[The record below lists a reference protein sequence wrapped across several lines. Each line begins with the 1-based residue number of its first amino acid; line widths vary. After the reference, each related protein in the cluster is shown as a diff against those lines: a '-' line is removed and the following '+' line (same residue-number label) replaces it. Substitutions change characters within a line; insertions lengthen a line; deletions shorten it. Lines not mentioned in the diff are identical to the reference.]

1 MQTPLHQHHQ
11 ALKAQLTDFAG
22 WQMPLKYGS
31 ETTEHCTVR
40 SDVGLFDLS
49 HMGEIYVSGNQALEF
64 LNYALISDLSKVA
77 IGKAKYTMICNES
90 GGVIDDLVVYRLA
103 ETEFMVVANAANAN
117 VVAAELLHRAHSFD
131 VSVIDRSLDTALV
144 AVQGPNAKTHL
155 KKFVSADL
163 IDSLKNYSCVE
174 TEIAGI
180 PVLLARTGYTGE
192 DGFEIF
198 TSVDQI
204 AKIWELFIAE
214 HIMPIG
220 LAARD
225 TLRLEAGMPLY
236 GHELNLE
243 ITPIHAGLSR
253 TIAFA
258 KSDFVGKS
266 ALNELSGELDRKL
279 VGIELETRRIARAG
293 FNLIDEAG
301 QVVGQVTSG
310 AFSPT
315 LGKSIA
321 MAYLDAK
328 VDLATAKIS
337 VDIRGN
343 IEPAT
348 VVSLPFYRR
357 EA

>member
-1 MQTPLHQHHQ
+1 MQTPLHNHHL
-11 ALKAQLTDFAG
+11 ALNAQLTDFAG

-40 SDVGLFDLS
+40 RDVGLFDLS
-49 HMGEIYVSGNQALEF
+49 HMGEIYVSGNQSVEF
-64 LNYALISDLSKVA
+64 LNYALISDIAKVKV
-77 IGKAKYTMICNES
+77 GKAKYTMICNS
-90 GGVIDDLVVYRLA
+90 DGGVIDDLVVYRLGDSD
-103 ETEFMVVANAANAN
+103 FMIVANASNATTVAN
-117 VVAAELLHRAHSFD
+117 ELSHRAHSFE
-131 VSVIDRSLDTALV
+131 VSVIDRSLDTGLV
-144 AVQGPNAKTHL
+144 AVQGPEAK
-155 KKFVSADL
+155 KYL
-163 IDSLKNYSCVE
+163 IKYVGEELVNSLKNYSCVE
-174 TEIAGI
+174 TEIQGV

-198 TSVDQI
+198 SSVDQI
-204 AKIWELFIAE
+204 AKIWQLFIDE
-214 HIMPIG
+214 KISPIG

-243 ITPIHAGLSR
+243 LTPIHAGLTR
-253 TIAFA
+253 VIAFD
-258 KSDFVGKS
+258 KPDFVGKA
-266 ALNELSGELDRKL
+266 ALLELNSKIDRKL

-293 FNLIDEAG
+293 LNLLDSSGA
-301 QVVGQVTSG
+301 VVGQVTSG

-328 VDLATAKIS
+328 VNLATANIS

-343 IEPAT
+343 IEPAS

-357 EA
+357 EV

>member
-1 MQTPLHQHHQ
+1 MQTPLHHHHV
-11 ALKAQLTDFAG
+11 ALGAQLTDFAG

-40 SDVGLFDLS
+40 RDVGLFDLS
-49 HMGEIYVSGNQALEF
+49 HMGEIYVTGEQAVEF
-64 LNYALISDLSKVA
+64 LNFALVSDIAKVKV
-77 IGKAKYTMICNES
+77 GKAKYTMICDPS
-90 GGVIDDLVVYRLA
+90 GGAIDDLVVYRLSDN
-103 ETEFMVVANAANAN
+103 EFMVVANASNAN
-117 VVAAELLHRAHSFD
+117 TVAAELTHRAHGFS
-131 VSVIDRSLDTALV
+131 VSVVDRSLDTGLV
-144 AVQGPNAKTHL
+144 AIQGPNAKEKL
-155 KKFVSADL
+155 AKFVSIEFLDN
-163 IDSLKNYSCVE
+163 LKNYSCVE
-174 TEIAGI
+174 TEINSI

-198 TSVDQI
+198 ASVDQI

-214 HIMPIG
+214 QIAPIG

-253 TIAFA
+253 IVAFD
-258 KSDFVGKS
+258 KSDFIGKS
-266 ALNELSGELDRKL
+266 ALAQLSSQIDRNL

-293 FNLIDEAG
+293 LNLLDDAG

-321 MAYLDAK
+321 MAYLNSN
-328 VDLATAKIS
+328 VDLATTKIS

-348 VVSLPFYRR
+348 VVALPFYRR
-357 EA
+357 EV

>member
-1 MQTPLHQHHQ
+1 MQTPLHHFHQ
-11 ALKAQLTDFAG
+11 ALNAQLTDFAG

-40 SDVGLFDLS
+40 RDVGLFDLS
-49 HMGEIYVSGNQALEF
+49 HMGEIYISGNQSVEF
-64 LNYALISDLSKVA
+64 LNYVLISDIAKVKV
-77 IGKAKYTMICNES
+77 GKAKYTMICNDQ
-90 GGVIDDLVVYRLA
+90 GGVIDDLVVYRLSDLD
-103 ETEFMVVANAANAN
+103 FMVVANASNATTVAN
-117 VVAAELLHRAHSFD
+117 ELIHRAHGFE
-131 VSVIDRSLDTALV
+131 VSVTDRSLDTGLV
-144 AVQGPNAKTHL
+144 AVQGPEAKKYLTKYVGEEL
-155 KKFVSADL
+155 V
-163 IDSLKNYSCVE
+163 DSLKNYSCVE
-174 TEIAGI
+174 TEIEEV

-204 AKIWELFIAE
+204 GKIWQLFIE
-214 HIMPIG
+214 EKITPIG

-253 TIAFA
+253 VIAFE
-258 KSDFVGKS
+258 KPDFVGKA
-266 ALNELSGELDRKL
+266 ALMELNSKIDRRL

-293 FNLIDEAG
+293 LNLVDESGAI
-301 QVVGQVTSG
+301 VGQVTSG

-328 VDLATAKIS
+328 VDLNTAKIS

-343 IEPAT
+343 IEPAN
-348 VVSLPFYRR
+348 VVKLPFYRR
-357 EA
+357 EV

>member
-1 MQTPLHQHHQ
+1 
-11 ALKAQLTDFAG
+11 
-22 WQMPLKYGS
+22 
-31 ETTEHCTVR
+31 
-40 SDVGLFDLS
+40 
-49 HMGEIYVSGNQALEF
+49 
-64 LNYALISDLSKVA
+64 
-77 IGKAKYTMICNES
+77 MICDPS
-90 GGVIDDLVVYRLA
+90 GGAIDDLVVYRLSDN
-103 ETEFMVVANAANAN
+103 EFMVVANASNAN
-117 VVAAELLHRAHSFD
+117 TVAAELTHRAHGFS
-131 VSVIDRSLDTALV
+131 VSVVDRSLDTGLV
-144 AVQGPNAKTHL
+144 AIQGPNAKEKL
-155 KKFVSADL
+155 AKFVSIEFLDN
-163 IDSLKNYSCVE
+163 LKNYTCVE
-174 TEIAGI
+174 TEINSI

-198 TSVDQI
+198 ASVDQI

-214 HIMPIG
+214 QIAPIG

-253 TIAFA
+253 IVAFD
-258 KSDFVGKS
+258 KSDFIGKS
-266 ALNELSGELDRKL
+266 ALAQLSSQIDRNL

-293 FNLIDEAG
+293 LNLLDDAG

-321 MAYLDAK
+321 MAYLNSN
-328 VDLATAKIS
+328 VDLATTKFS

-348 VVSLPFYRR
+348 VVALPFYRR
-357 EA
+357 EV

>member
-1 MQTPLHQHHQ
+1 MQTPLHHHHV
-11 ALKAQLTDFAG
+11 ALNAQLTDFAG

-40 SDVGLFDLS
+40 RDVGLFDLS
-49 HMGEIYVSGNQALEF
+49 HMGEIYVSGEQAVEF
-64 LNYALISDLSKVA
+64 LNLALVSDISKVKV
-77 IGKAKYTMICNES
+77 GKAKYTMICDTS
-90 GGVIDDLVVYRLA
+90 GGAIDDLVVYRLG
-103 ETEFMVVANAANAN
+103 EKDFMVVANASNAN
-117 VVAAELLHRAHSFD
+117 TVAAELTHRAHDFA
-131 VSVIDRSLDTALV
+131 VSVIDRSLDTGLV
-144 AVQGPNAKTHL
+144 AIQGPNAKTKL
-155 KKFVSADL
+155 AKFVSMEIIND
-163 IDSLKNYSCVE
+163 LKNYSCVE
-174 TEIAGI
+174 TEIDSVPI
-180 PVLLARTGYTGE
+180 LLARTGYTGE

-198 TSVDQI
+198 ASVDQI

-214 HIMPIG
+214 KITPIG

-253 TIAFA
+253 IVAFD
-258 KSDFVGKS
+258 KPDFIGKA
-266 ALNELSGELDRKL
+266 ALTELSSKIDRKL
-279 VGIELETRRIARAG
+279 IGIELETRRIARAG
-293 FNLIDEAG
+293 LNLQDQTG
-301 QVVGQVTSG
+301 KVVGQVTSG

-321 MAYLDAK
+321 MAYLNSNI
-328 VDLATAKIS
+328 DLATAKIS

-343 IEPAT
+343 IESAT
-348 VVSLPFYRR
+348 VVTLPFYRR

>member
-1 MQTPLHQHHQ
+1 MQTPLHHHHV
-11 ALKAQLTDFAG
+11 ALNAQLTDFAG

-40 SDVGLFDLS
+40 RDVGLFDLS
-49 HMGEIYVSGNQALEF
+49 HMGEIYVSGEQAVEF
-64 LNYALISDLSKVA
+64 LNLALVSDISKVKV
-77 IGKAKYTMICNES
+77 GKAKYTMICDTS
-90 GGVIDDLVVYRLA
+90 GGAIDDLVVYRLG
-103 ETEFMVVANAANAN
+103 EKDFMVVANASNAN
-117 VVAAELLHRAHSFD
+117 TVAAELTHRAHDFA
-131 VSVIDRSLDTALV
+131 VSVIDRSLDTGLV
-144 AVQGPNAKTHL
+144 AIQGPNAKTKL
-155 KKFVSADL
+155 AKFVSMEIIND
-163 IDSLKNYSCVE
+163 LKNYSCVE
-174 TEIAGI
+174 TEIDSVPI
-180 PVLLARTGYTGE
+180 LLARTGYTGE

-198 TSVDQI
+198 ASVDQI

-214 HIMPIG
+214 KITPIG

-253 TIAFA
+253 IVAFD
-258 KSDFVGKS
+258 KPDFIGKA
-266 ALNELSGELDRKL
+266 ALTELSSKIDRKL
-279 VGIELETRRIARAG
+279 IGIELETRRIARAG
-293 FNLIDEAG
+293 LNLLDQTG

-321 MAYLDAK
+321 MAYLNSNI
-328 VDLATAKIS
+328 DLATAKIS

-343 IEPAT
+343 IESAS
-348 VVSLPFYRR
+348 VVTLPFYRR

>member
-1 MQTPLHQHHQ
+1 MRTPLHENHL
-11 ALKAQLTDFAG
+11 ALGAQLTDFAG

-40 SDVGLFDLS
+40 RDVGLFDLS
-49 HMGEIYVSGNQALEF
+49 HMGEIYVSGSHSTKF
-64 LNYALISDLSKVA
+64 LNYALISDISKVKV
-77 IGKAKYTMICNES
+77 GKAKYTMICNAD

-103 ETEFMVVANAANAN
+103 DDEYLVVANASNAQ
-117 VVAAELLHRAHSFD
+117 VVSSELTHRSHDFT
-131 VSVIDRSLDTALV
+131 VSVIDRSLETGLV
-144 AVQGPNAKTHL
+144 ALQGPQAKVVIS
-155 KKFVSADL
+155 KFVSPNL
-163 IDSLKNYSCVE
+163 IAELKNYSCMQ
-174 TEIAGI
+174 TEIIGI
-180 PVLLARTGYTGE
+180 PILLARTGYTGE

-204 AKIWELFIAE
+204 ARIWELFIDEKIA
-214 HIMPIG
+214 PIG

-253 TIAFA
+253 IIAFD
-258 KSDFVGKS
+258 KSDFIGKS
-266 ALNELSGELDRKL
+266 ALLKLSEQIDRKL

-293 FNLIDEAG
+293 FNLVDESG
-301 QVVGQVTSG
+301 IVVGQVTSG
-310 AFSPT
+310 AFSPS

-321 MAYLDAK
+321 MAYLNSNI
-328 VDLATAKIS
+328 DLATAKIS

-343 IEPAT
+343 VEPAK
-348 VVSLPFYRR
+348 VVNLPFYRR
-357 EA
+357 EE

>member
-1 MQTPLHQHHQ
+1 MQTPLHHHHV
-11 ALKAQLTDFAG
+11 ALGAQLTDFAG

-40 SDVGLFDLS
+40 RDVGLFDLS
-49 HMGEIYVSGNQALEF
+49 HMGEIYVTGEQAVEF
-64 LNYALISDLSKVA
+64 LNFALVSDIAKVKV
-77 IGKAKYTMICNES
+77 GKAKYTMICDPS
-90 GGVIDDLVVYRLA
+90 GGAIDDLVVYRLSD
-103 ETEFMVVANAANAN
+103 TEFMVVANASNAN
-117 VVAAELLHRAHSFD
+117 TVAAELTHRAHGF
-131 VSVIDRSLDTALV
+131 SVTVVDRSLDTGLV
-144 AVQGPNAKTHL
+144 AIQGPNAKAKL
-155 KKFVSADL
+155 AKFVSHEI
-163 IDSLKNYSCVE
+163 IDNLKNYSCVE
-174 TEIAGI
+174 TEINSI

-198 TSVDQI
+198 ASVDQI

-214 HIMPIG
+214 QIAPIG

-253 TIAFA
+253 IVAFD
-258 KSDFVGKS
+258 KSDFIGKS
-266 ALNELSGELDRKL
+266 ALAQLSSQIDRNL

-293 FNLIDEAG
+293 LNLLDDAG

-321 MAYLDAK
+321 MAYLNSNT
-328 VDLATAKIS
+328 DLATTKIS

-357 EA
+357 EV

>member
-1 MQTPLHQHHQ
+1 MQTPLHHHHV
-11 ALKAQLTDFAG
+11 ALGAQLTDFAG

-40 SDVGLFDLS
+40 RDVGLFDLS
-49 HMGEIYVSGNQALEF
+49 HMGEIYVTGEQAVEF
-64 LNYALISDLSKVA
+64 LNFALVSDIAKVRV
-77 IGKAKYTMICNES
+77 GKAKYTMICDPS
-90 GGVIDDLVVYRLA
+90 GGAIDDLVVYRLSDN
-103 ETEFMVVANAANAN
+103 EFMVVANASNAN
-117 VVAAELLHRAHSFD
+117 TVAAELIHRAHGFS
-131 VSVIDRSLDTALV
+131 VSVVDRSLDTGLV
-144 AVQGPNAKTHL
+144 AIQGPTAKEKL
-155 KKFVSADL
+155 AKFVSIELLDN
-163 IDSLKNYSCVE
+163 LKNYSCVE
-174 TEIAGI
+174 AEINSI

-198 TSVDQI
+198 ASVDQI
-204 AKIWELFIAE
+204 AKIWELFISERIA
-214 HIMPIG
+214 PIG

-253 TIAFA
+253 IVAFD
-258 KSDFVGKS
+258 KSDFIGKS
-266 ALNELSGELDRKL
+266 ALAQLSSQIDRNL

-293 FNLIDEAG
+293 LNLLDDAG

-321 MAYLDAK
+321 MAYLNSNI
-328 VDLATAKIS
+328 DLATTKIS

-348 VVSLPFYRR
+348 VVALPFYRR
-357 EA
+357 EV

>member
-1 MQTPLHQHHQ
+1 MQTPLHNQHLE
-11 ALKAQLTDFAG
+11 LKAQLTDFAG

-49 HMGEIYVSGNQALEF
+49 HMGEIYVSGSQAVDF
-64 LNYALISDLSKVA
+64 LNYALISDISKVN
-77 IGKAKYTMICNES
+77 IGKAKYTMICNAN
-90 GGVIDDLVVYRLA
+90 GGVIDDLVVYRIA
-103 ETEFMVVANAANAN
+103 ESEFLVVANAANTN
-117 VVAAELLHRAHSFD
+117 VVNNELKYRATDFD
-131 VSVIDRSLDTALV
+131 VNVIDRSLDTGLIAL
-144 AVQGPNAKTHL
+144 QGPQAKTHVA
-155 KKFVSADL
+155 KFIPVEILDK
-163 IDSLKNYSCVE
+163 LKNYSCVQIE
-174 TEIAGI
+174 LVGI

-198 TSVDQI
+198 TSVDKV
-204 AKIWELFIAE
+204 AEIWKVFIKE
-214 HIMPIG
+214 HIAPIG

-253 TIAFA
+253 VVAFD

-266 ALNELSGELDRKL
+266 ALTELSKKIDRKL
-279 VGIELETRRIARAG
+279 IGIELETRRIARAG
-293 FNLIDEAG
+293 FSLVVSNG
-301 QVVGQVTSG
+301 TVVGQVTSG
-310 AFSPT
+310 AFSPS

-321 MAYLDAK
+321 MAYLDAN
-328 VDLATAKIS
+328 VDIGTSKIS

-343 IEPAT
+343 IEPAK

>member
-1 MQTPLHQHHQ
+1 MQTPLHHHHV
-11 ALKAQLTDFAG
+11 ALGAQLTDFAG

-40 SDVGLFDLS
+40 RDVGLFDLS
-49 HMGEIYVSGNQALEF
+49 HMGEIYVTGEQAVEY
-64 LNYALISDLSKVA
+64 LNFALVSDIAKVKV
-77 IGKAKYTMICNES
+77 GKAKYTMICDPS
-90 GGVIDDLVVYRLA
+90 GGAIDDLVVYRLSDN
-103 ETEFMVVANAANAN
+103 EFMVVANASNAN
-117 VVAAELLHRAHSFD
+117 TVAAELTHRAHGFS
-131 VSVIDRSLDTALV
+131 VSVVDRSLDTGLV
-144 AVQGPNAKTHL
+144 AIQGPNAKEKL
-155 KKFVSADL
+155 AKFVSIEFLDN
-163 IDSLKNYSCVE
+163 LKNYTCVE
-174 TEIAGI
+174 TEINSI

-198 TSVDQI
+198 ASVDQI

-214 HIMPIG
+214 QIAPIG

-253 TIAFA
+253 IVAFD
-258 KSDFVGKS
+258 KSDFIGKS
-266 ALNELSGELDRKL
+266 ALAQLSSQIDRNL

-293 FNLIDEAG
+293 LNLLDDAG

-321 MAYLDAK
+321 MAYLNSN
-328 VDLATAKIS
+328 VDLATTKFS

-348 VVSLPFYRR
+348 VVALPFYRR
-357 EA
+357 EV

>member
-1 MQTPLHQHHQ
+1 MQTPLHHHHV
-11 ALKAQLTDFAG
+11 ALNAQLTDFAG

-40 SDVGLFDLS
+40 RDVGLFDLS
-49 HMGEIYVSGNQALEF
+49 HMGEIYVSGEQAVEF
-64 LNYALISDLSKVA
+64 LNLALVSDISKVKV
-77 IGKAKYTMICNES
+77 GKAKYTMICDTS
-90 GGVIDDLVVYRLA
+90 GGAIDDLVVYRLG
-103 ETEFMVVANAANAN
+103 EKDFMVVANASNAN
-117 VVAAELLHRAHSFD
+117 TVAAELTHRAHDFA
-131 VSVIDRSLDTALV
+131 VSVIDRSLDTGLV
-144 AVQGPNAKTHL
+144 AIQGPNAKTKL
-155 KKFVSADL
+155 AKFVSMEIIND
-163 IDSLKNYSCVE
+163 LKNYSCVE
-174 TEIAGI
+174 TEIDSVPI
-180 PVLLARTGYTGE
+180 LLARTGYTGE

-198 TSVDQI
+198 ASVDQI

-214 HIMPIG
+214 KITPIG

-253 TIAFA
+253 IVAFD
-258 KSDFVGKS
+258 KPDFIGKA
-266 ALNELSGELDRKL
+266 ALTELSSKIDRKL
-279 VGIELETRRIARAG
+279 IGIELETRRIARAG
-293 FNLIDEAG
+293 LNLQDQTG
-301 QVVGQVTSG
+301 KVVGQVTSG

-321 MAYLDAK
+321 MAYLNSNI
-328 VDLATAKIS
+328 DLATAKIS

-343 IEPAT
+343 IESAS
-348 VVSLPFYRR
+348 VVTLPFYRR

>member
-1 MQTPLHQHHQ
+1 MQTPLHHHHV
-11 ALKAQLTDFAG
+11 ALNAQLTDFAG

-40 SDVGLFDLS
+40 RDVGLFDLS
-49 HMGEIYVSGNQALEF
+49 HMGEIYVSGEQAVEF
-64 LNYALISDLSKVA
+64 LNFALVSDISKVKV
-77 IGKAKYTMICNES
+77 GKAKYTMICDPS
-90 GGVIDDLVVYRLA
+90 GGAIDDLVVYRLG
-103 ETEFMVVANAANAN
+103 EEDFMVVANASNAN
-117 VVAAELLHRAHSFD
+117 TVAAELTHRAHGFA
-131 VSVIDRSLDTALV
+131 VSVIDRSLDTGLV
-144 AVQGPNAKTHL
+144 AIQGPNAKTKL
-155 KKFVSADL
+155 AKFVSMEI
-163 IDSLKNYSCVE
+163 IDELKNYSCIE
-174 TEIAGI
+174 TEIDSI
-180 PVLLARTGYTGE
+180 PILLARTGYTGE

-198 TSVDQI
+198 ASVDQI
-204 AKIWELFIAE
+204 AKIWELFIAQQ
-214 HIMPIG
+214 ITPIG

-253 TIAFA
+253 IVAFD
-258 KSDFVGKS
+258 KPDFIGKT
-266 ALNELSGELDRKL
+266 ALVELSSKIDRKL
-279 VGIELETRRIARAG
+279 IGIELETRRIARAG
-293 FNLIDEAG
+293 LNLLDESG

-321 MAYLDAK
+321 MAYLNSNI
-328 VDLATAKIS
+328 DLATAKIS

-343 IEPAT
+343 IEAAK
-348 VVSLPFYRR
+348 VVTLPFYRR

>member
-1 MQTPLHQHHQ
+1 MQTPLHHHHV
-11 ALKAQLTDFAG
+11 ALNAQLTDFAG

-40 SDVGLFDLS
+40 RDVGLFDLS
-49 HMGEIYVSGNQALEF
+49 HMGEIYISGEQSVEF
-64 LNYALISDLSKVA
+64 LNFALVSDISKVKV
-77 IGKAKYTMICNES
+77 GRAKYTMICDPS
-90 GGVIDDLVVYRLA
+90 GGVIDDLVVYRLSDA
-103 ETEFMVVANAANAN
+103 EFMVVANASNAN
-117 VVAAELLHRAHSFD
+117 TVAAELTHRAHGFK
-131 VSVIDRSLDTALV
+131 VSVIDRSLDTGLV
-144 AVQGPNAKTHL
+144 AIQGPEAENQLA
-155 KKFVSADL
+155 KFVAREV
-163 IDSLKNYSCVE
+163 IDGLKNYSCVE
-174 TEIAGI
+174 TEISGI

-198 TSVDQI
+198 SSVDQI
-204 AKIWELFIAE
+204 GHIWDLFIRE
-214 HIMPIG
+214 EITPIG

-243 ITPIHAGLSR
+243 ITPIHAGLAR
-253 TIAFA
+253 VVAFE
-258 KSDFVGKS
+258 KPDFIGKA
-266 ALNELSGELDRKL
+266 ALTELNNQIDRKL

-293 FNLIDEAG
+293 LNLVDDSG
-301 QVVGQVTSG
+301 RVVGQVTSG

-321 MAYLDAK
+321 MAYLNSNI
-328 VDLATAKIS
+328 DLDQANIS

-348 VVSLPFYRR
+348 VVTLPFYRR
-357 EA
+357 ED

>member
-1 MQTPLHQHHQ
+1 MQTPLHHHHV
-11 ALKAQLTDFAG
+11 ALNAQLTDFAG

-40 SDVGLFDLS
+40 RDVGLFDLS
-49 HMGEIYVSGNQALEF
+49 HMGEIYVSGEQAVEF
-64 LNYALISDLSKVA
+64 LNFALVSDISKVKV
-77 IGKAKYTMICNES
+77 GKAKYTMICDPS
-90 GGVIDDLVVYRLA
+90 GGAIDDLVVYRLG
-103 ETEFMVVANAANAN
+103 EKDFMVVANASNAN
-117 VVAAELLHRAHSFD
+117 TVAAELTHRAHGFA
-131 VSVIDRSLDTALV
+131 VNVIDRSLDTGLV
-144 AVQGPNAKTHL
+144 AIQGPNAKTKL
-155 KKFVSADL
+155 AKFVSMEIIND
-163 IDSLKNYSCVE
+163 LKNYSCVE
-174 TEIAGI
+174 TEIDSI
-180 PVLLARTGYTGE
+180 PILLARTGYTGE

-198 TSVDQI
+198 ASVDQI

-214 HIMPIG
+214 KITPIG

-253 TIAFA
+253 IVAFD
-258 KSDFVGKS
+258 KPDFIGKA
-266 ALNELSGELDRKL
+266 ALTELSSKIDRKL
-279 VGIELETRRIARAG
+279 IGIELETRRIARAG
-293 FNLIDEAG
+293 LNLLDQTG

-321 MAYLDAK
+321 MAYLNSNI
-328 VDLATAKIS
+328 DLATAKIS

-343 IEPAT
+343 IESAK
-348 VVSLPFYRR
+348 VVTLPFYRR